1 MNSDWILFLFGL
13 WAHMDPDDR
22 VRWSWVI
29 FTAFGTPYAFN
40 NLREVAVENWL
51 ARRDETAPETVVLR
65 TAADASVLWWV
76 FVALALE
83 CVGGVCAIN
92 AFPVGALSS
101 LFASAGALVWLSFTY
116 SRRRTKIRQLNRA
129 ARAKGTSNSK

>member
-1 MNSDWILFLFGL
+1 MNDWIFALINL
-13 WAHMDPDDR
+13 WTHMDPDDR
-22 VRWSWVI
+22 IRYAWAI
-29 FTAFGTPYAFN
+29 FTAIGTPYAFY

-51 ARRDETAPETVVLR
+51 ATQDETAPEAVVLR

-83 CVGGVCAIN
+83 CAAGICAIS

-101 LFASAGALVWLSFTY
+101 LFGSAFALVWLSFTY
-116 SRRRTKIRQLNRA
+116 SRRRVRIKKLTARSRA
-129 ARAKGTSNSK
+129 QIGK